1 MNSFFQS
8 LIPQWALDFATAWSH
23 AVDLWWLFLAALLVG
38 MLLGAWL
45 GKWVAVIVV
54 AIIAATVVFLKS
66 GGSAAAVKEHSVK
79 AGKER
84 ARRMTVRK
92 KATEGLTWIERV
104 KLGL

>member
-1 MNSFFQS
+1 MSWLQS
-8 LIPQWALDFATAWSH
+8 LLPQWALDFATAWSH
-23 AVDLWWLFLAALLVG
+23 AVDLWWLLLAVLLIG

-66 GGSAAAVKEHSVK
+66 GGSAEAVREHS
-79 AGKER
+79 AATSRER
-84 ARRMTVRK
+84 KRRVTVRK